1 METLANA
8 TISNETR
15 TEIYNYAKQLLH
27 DDYFHNVMANISL
40 LEIENK
46 YKNWYMGY
54 DMIELP
60 MFAYGNNLDYTV
72 KTLASKGKI
81 TTKYFRRKFN
91 KEKLTNNIRFFI
103 NIGTPK
109 VARLNENYTV
119 QFNIE
124 KNSLRKTNNRE
135 SIYMMDTFLEADI
148 DNYTFTL
155 NRPKEERFFYY

>member
-1 METLANA
+1 
-8 TISNETR
+8 
-15 TEIYNYAKQLLH
+15 
-27 DDYFHNVMANISL
+27 
-40 LEIENK
+40 
-46 YKNWYMGY
+46 MGY

-155 NRPKEERFFYY
+155 NRPKEERFFIIESIYLLPQLLKFAFEIYQVEYKVTFQRRVSGEYIDNLKITGSQIE